1 MAITRTAMI
10 DDDGSGTT
18 GTIINNAWK
27 TELYN
32 QIDSVVAGASGAWVD
47 VVFNAGYFTT
57 PTAGATW
64 VVSAATYHYALIGKV
79 VNLSLSIP
87 TSTVTGAPVR
97 FNVVLPLV
105 PNRTAGVTYW
115 YRVGSLEG
123 AGIAFLNPGVTYMDF
138 LRDVVGQPFPAGATQ
153 LHVQACYSIA

>member
-1 MAITRTAMI
+1 MV

-32 QIDSVVAGASGAWVD
+32 QIDGAVVGATGTWSD
-47 VVFNAGYFTT
+47 VPFNAGYFTT

-64 VVSAATYHYALIGKV
+64 VVSAAIYHYAVLGKV
-79 VNLSLSIP
+79 VQLSLNINP
-87 TSTVTGAPVR
+87 STVTGAPVR
-97 FNVVLPLV
+97 FQVVLPLV
-105 PNRTAGVTYW
+105 PNRSTSLPYW

-123 AGIAFLNPGVTYMDF
+123 AGIAFLNAGATYVDF
-138 LRDVVGQPFPAGATQ
+138 LRDVVGTPFGAGAGQ
-153 LHVQACYSIA
+153 MSLSVCYSTA